1 MGAATSKTGAKVTN
15 LHATI
20 ARQLTSHRYVY
31 TRRRRELV
39 EVLLTAAAPMTVPDI
54 SATAPALSASSA
66 YRNLDVLE
74 RCGVVHRIRSTGD
87 HTHFELAEPLL
98 EHHHHLIC
106 VGCGEIRDIH
116 LTKNLEKLV
125 EQNLAEAADQANFTP
140 LHHSLDL
147 YGRCADCEQAGTA
160 ANSGGANSTA

>member
-1 MGAATSKTGAKVTN
+1 MGAAVSETDNKATN

-20 ARQLTSHRYVY
+20 ARQLTSQRYVY

-39 EVLLTAAAPMTVPDI
+39 EALLTATAPMTVPDI
-54 SATAPALSASSA
+54 AATAPALSASSA

-98 EHHHHLIC
+98 GHHHHLIC

-116 LTKNLEKLV
+116 LTKKLEQLV
-125 EQNLAEAADQANFTP
+125 EQNLAAAADQAKFTP

-147 YGRCADCEQAGTA
+147 YGRCADCEQVDDA
-160 ANSGGANSTA
+160 ANSRA